1 MHTITRVQYV
11 CMNHFLCVI
20 FTHLYLP
27 QIPQNINTGSSTAKV
42 LDNWNYC
49 IYEKKSLSL
58 SICFERENEI
68 LYKSNF
74 PSMPQF
80 CICTIKHQ
88 KKSNRWKVNKET
100 GDAKWLYL
108 QSDNY
113 SIMYSRK
120 IAYCWPDCKDLTAR
134 FAISGWQIEHN
145 NVCKLACDNS

>member
-1 MHTITRVQYV
+1 MHTITHVQYV

-58 SICFERENEI
+58 SICFERENFEI

-80 CICTIKHQ
+80 CICTIKH
-88 KKSNRWKVNKET
+88 KKNPIDEKSTKRRGMPSDYIYKVIITVLCTQERLHT
-100 GDAKWLYL
+100 AG
-108 QSDNY
+108 
-113 SIMYSRK
+113 
-120 IAYCWPDCKDLTAR
+120 LTAKTWR
-134 FAISGWQIEHN
+134 PGLLF
-145 NVCKLACDNS
+145 LADK